1 MISVVHSS
9 VQVGSTLIASMLSTP
24 SIYVS
29 TITGNTLRAVSS
41 ATISSITSDI
51 DITTILACSS
61 ITNFFGKQFIG
72 GDSAGVSGLVCS
84 NLPLTL
90 DSMTVMVDRTTKK
103 ISLSNSSAISTLYKT
118 VYYAY
123 NGSAWVQ
130 GDDVPPSSVPIS
142 LSTLKFPVTAYS
154 LGTVGSWCS
163 LSITDMT
170 NFIGSWT
177 VNAVCLRTGINGDD
191 LYGLELVQPVNTAF
205 VTSVPGSPTNVVT
218 ALYPSGGIIFTFSP
232 PVVTGG
238 YISGYEVFA
247 TSAGNILSNVG
258 VSSPIVVTG
267 LTIGTTYTL
276 TIKAKNASG
285 QSVAV
290 SGSPDTILYTG
301 P

>member
-1 MISVVHSS
+1 MFM
-9 VQVGSTLIASMLSTP
+9 SMLSTP
-24 SIYVS
+24 SIYLS
-29 TITGNTLRAVSS
+29 TMTDNTLHATSS
-41 ATISSITSDI
+41 ATISSITSEI

-90 DSMTVMVDRTTKK
+90 DSMTVMVDRNTKK

-123 NGSAWVQ
+123 SGSSWINGE
-130 GDDVPPSSVPIS
+130 DIPPSSVPIS
-142 LSTLKFPVTAYS
+142 LSTLKFPVAAYS

-177 VNAVCLRTGINGDD
+177 VNAVCLRTGLNGDD

-205 VTSVPGSPTNVVT
+205 ITSAPGSPTNVVT

-232 PVVTGG
+232 PVITGG

-247 TSAGNILSNVG
+247 TSAGNVLSNVG
-258 VSSPIVVTG
+258 LSSPIIVSG

-276 TIKAKNASG
+276 TIRAKNAFG
-285 QSVAV
+285 QSIVV
-290 SGSPDTILYTG
+290 SGSPNTILYTG